1 MLLAIGISNIDCFI
15 ISYAYYCER
24 GSIIRE
30 SKGKDEC
37 LIVLQFPE
45 VM

>member
-1 MLLAIGISNIDCFI
+1 MLLAMGISNIDYFI